1 MPQLMENN
9 KQRKRQK
16 ELYDFDKNWIHIY
29 FLRFKCN
36 LFTSFNHMGL
46 PVILWANW
54 WGLCTFVN
62 DCYVGLFS
70 QI

>member
-1 MPQLMENN
+1 
-9 KQRKRQK
+9 
-16 ELYDFDKNWIHIY
+16 LYDFDKNWIHIY